1 MTEPIIKIAHVH
13 KSYGRLKAVNDLNFF
28 VEPSTCF
35 GLLGPNGAGK
45 TTMMKMIYGMARRDS
60 DPPGTIQVFGFDPD
74 THELDV
80 KFLSGVVPQENN
92 LDEEL
97 NVWQNL
103 HVYSKFYGM
112 HRSEVDPR
120 IDELLELFELSEKK
134 KSKIRELSGGMK
146 RRLVMARALLHTP
159 RLLILDEPTTGLDP
173 QVRHLIWGKLRQ
185 LMKEGLTI
193 LLTTHYMEEAFQ
205 LCDTILI
212 MDKGQKVLE
221 GSPQTLLTE
230 NIESYVLEIYSNEAA
245 QAARSIGEIKGI
257 RLDDTLERPFI
268 YCQNLES
275 LQTYAKQLGKGG
287 YHIRQ
292 SNLEDLFLKLTGREL
307 NADQ

>member
-1 MTEPIIKIAHVH
+1 MAELIIKISNVH
-13 KSYGRLKAVNDLNFF
+13 KSYGRLKAVNNLNFF

-45 TTMMKMIYGMARRDS
+45 TTMMKMIYGMARRDA

-74 THELDV
+74 TNELDV

-112 HRSEVDPR
+112 RRSEVDPR

-173 QVRHLIWGKLRQ
+173 QVRHLIWAKLRQ

-212 MDKGQKVLE
+212 MDKGEKVLE
-221 GSPQTLLTE
+221 GSPQTLLIE
-230 NIESYVLEIYSNEAA
+230 NIESYVLEIYSDEAA
-245 QAARSIGEIKGI
+245 QAVRSIGKTKGI
-257 RLDDTLERPFI
+257 RLDDTHERPYI
-268 YCQNLES
+268 YGQNLES
-275 LQTYAKQLGKGG
+275 LQMVAKQLGQGG